1 MKKLIIFIFSLMLL
15 GSCVT
20 VSRYSGEIYPANVT
34 FERPNFKYIK
44 TITGSSDATFSRISI
59 TSDFF
64 TRYELEI
71 EKQRYFSSVT
81 YYNSDDSERL
91 EIGEAATGLYLTCS
105 HYDNLNNKYTFSGER
120 N

>member
-1 MKKLIIFIFSLMLL
+1 MFSIVLL
-15 GSCVT
+15 GSCNK
-20 VSRYSGEIYPANVT
+20 YSKKVAGTYTGQMTINDSIISSNVNIIISEISN
-34 FERPNFKYIK
+34 K
-44 TITGSSDATFSRISI
+44 RISVA
-59 TSDFF
+59 SDFF
-64 TRYELEI
+64 PTYELEI
-71 EKQRYFSSVT
+71 EKQRYFTSVT

>member
-1 MKKLIIFIFSLMLL
+1 MKNLIIFIFSVILF
-15 GSCVT
+15 GSCNKYSEK
-20 VSRYSGEIYPANVT
+20 VSGTYIGQISINDSIISSNANISISEVS
-34 FERPNFKYIK
+34 KK
-44 TITGSSDATFSRISI
+44 RISI

-64 TRYELEI
+64 TRYELDI
-71 EKQRYFSSVT
+71 EKQRYFTSVT